1 MSSRSQNF
9 IDFFYQLN
17 YSLSILSDRARG
29 FDTTWKNIFYK
40 ILSNEWEFICS
51 ASLLIYDKWRRVKTW
66 NHKHKVFWQD
76 QKIYFSFILQVKKEK
91 WKMDYFSCKQIF
103 IRSGYCKL
111 FLNQGYVIWISMFS
125 FFNCYLIP
133 QLNWEL
139 KSSAVL
145 RAWPFWWRSC

>member
-51 ASLLIYDKWRRVKTW
+51 ASLLIYDKWRRVKMW
-66 NHKHKVFWQD
+66 DHKHKVFWQD
-76 QKIYFSFILQVKKEK
+76 QKIYFSFILKVKKEK
-91 WKMDYFSCKQIF
+91 WKMDYWKNGKMDS
-103 IRSGYCKL
+103 
-111 FLNQGYVIWISMFS
+111 YVEYICIHLYAIGGVQAGIIVAME
-125 FFNCYLIP
+125 
-133 QLNWEL
+133 QLCQLEHH
-139 KSSAVL
+139 
-145 RAWPFWWRSC
+145 P